1 MVKPS
6 WGTKRTCTC
15 GIRFYDLNKKE
26 IECPGCGENI
36 NVAALSVANLEDN
49 LRKKVVTEP
58 VKAPTVSKPVKVDK
72 KLNKNNQQDDVQE
85 VVEDENEKVEVDEI
99 IGDKIEKEDDS
110 A

>member
-36 NVAALSVANLEDN
+36 NVAALSVANIEDN
-49 LRKKVVTEP
+49 LRKKVIVQPVVEEKVAPTP
-58 VKAPTVSKPVKVDK
+58 VKKASKKEESKTD
-72 KLNKNNQQDDVQE
+72 QSDDVQE
-85 VVEDENEKVEVDEI
+85 VVEEENENLEVEEI
-99 IGDKIEKEDDS
+99 IGDKIEKKE
-110 A
+110 

>member
-1 MVKPS
+1 MIKPS

-49 LRKKVVTEP
+49 LRKKVVT
-58 VKAPTVSKPVKVDK
+58 APPEEKVEDK
-72 KLNKNNQQDDVQE
+72 KQKNSSEDKINEKEDVQE
-85 VVEDENEKVEVDEI
+85 VLEEENENLEVEEI
-99 IGDKIEKEDDS
+99 IGDKIEKKDEEN
-110 A
+110 